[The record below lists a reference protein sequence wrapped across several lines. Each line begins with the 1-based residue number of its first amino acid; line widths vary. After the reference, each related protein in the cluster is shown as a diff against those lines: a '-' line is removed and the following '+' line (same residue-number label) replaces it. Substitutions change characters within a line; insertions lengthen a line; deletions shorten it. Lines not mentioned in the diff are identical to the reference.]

1 MVMKLLSFRGCSTL
15 IWALYWV
22 TATHRPVVVN
32 HIVVRRVVLI
42 AVFTTEG
49 TFVTELILVVEK
61 LASYNDIRTIAAFN
75 FSKLATFES
84 VALQYH
90 LVDSR

>member
-1 MVMKLLSFRGCSTL
+1 MVMKLLSFRRCSTL
-15 IWALYWV
+15 IWASYWV

-32 HIVVRRVVLI
+32 HIVVRRVVLV

-61 LASYNDIRTIAAFN
+61 LASYDIRTIAAFN
-75 FSKLATFES
+75 FSKLATFS